1 MAWCIHDLRPSPCQ
15 VISAN
20 KLEGQFPLAKDTFYW
35 HGDTQEI
42 LILLRFADST
52 LSVNTNI
59 L

>member
-1 MAWCIHDLRPSPCQ
+1 MPWGIHDPPGPRQ

-20 KLEGQFPLAKDTFYW
+20 KLEAQFPLAKEPFHW
-35 HGDTQEI
+35 PRDTQEI
-42 LILLRFADST
+42 LILLRLADRT